1 MAQTPELLIYH
12 FCLDVHML
20 SAKLPNKYYC
30 RLGSGFLGMTDCLVR
45 CTHNSILLFIHF
57 THSVEKLRRRLYSC
71 WGGGESFTHKKREKK
86 CSQILVRENL
96 ILRMASCLLEYTIVI
111 MRR

>member
-20 SAKLPNKYYC
+20 SAKLPNKYNC

-71 WGGGESFTHKKREKK
+71 WGGVGNVLLIRKGKKNVLKF
-86 CSQILVRENL
+86 
-96 ILRMASCLLEYTIVI
+96 LLEKI
-111 MRR
+111 